1 VPKPFSALSRA
12 LALTFLVGVGAAQTL
27 TPNSARSSS
36 ASALKP
42 VTLRVKAGQSL
53 WTLARAHGMT
63 LAQIEKL
70 NGLRGDKIR
79 IGQRVKVLVPQPTG
93 RSSAGVVPKKLSR
106 HARALAQLSPKA
118 KRLLKIRY
126 TQYLARQRKA
136 LGARYAVQAKYRKY
150 LALLSQQ
157 RRVLQARYARQAKF
171 EKYLALQA
179 QQYRSLQARY
189 ARQAKFERYLALK
202 NQQRRT
208 LQARYAL
215 QVKFERYRAQ
225 LQARRAATL
234 RQQVAARNSSRYNTS
249 SFTVASRSSTA
260 VRKTSFGGSRLSWPI
275 SNFQLTS
282 RFGTRDLWIEGSN
295 RHTGIDLAADTG
307 TPIYAASSGT
317 VTQSGSGMYGINVYV
332 NSGNMDLIYGHMS
345 RTAVSV
351 GEYVNRGELL
361 GYVGC
366 TGHCTGPHL
375 HFEVRIGGTPRDPM
389 GFMG

>member
-1 VPKPFSALSRA
+1 MPKLFSALSRA
-12 LALTFLVGVGAAQTL
+12 FTLTFLVSVGAAQAL
-27 TPNSARSSS
+27 THNSVHSAARSSS
-36 ASALKP
+36 ALTLKP

-70 NGLRGDKIR
+70 NGLRGDKVL
-79 IGQRVKVLVPQPTG
+79 IGQRIKVLVKQPSS
-93 RSSAGVVPKKLSR
+93 RSSAVTPHQVQSR
-106 HARALAQLSPKA
+106 HARAVAKLSPKA

-126 TQYLARQRKA
+126 TQYLAQKHK
-136 LGARYAVQAKYRKY
+136 LLEARYAKQAQYQKY
-150 LALLSQQ
+150 LALLSRQ

-171 EKYLALQA
+171 EKYQ
-179 QQYRSLQARY
+179 
-189 ARQAKFERYLALK
+189 ALK

-208 LQARYAL
+208 LQALYAQ
-215 QVKFERYRAQ
+215 QVKYERYQAQ
-225 LQARRAATL
+225 LQARHAAAL
-234 RQQVAARNSSRYNTS
+234 RQQLAAKNSRNRYNSSS
-249 SFTVASRSSTA
+249 WTVASHSSST
-260 VRKTSFGGSRLSWPI
+260 VRKASFGGSRLSWPL

-317 VTQSGSGMYGINVYV
+317 VTQSGSGMFGINVYI
-332 NSGNMDLIYGHMS
+332 NAGNMDLIYGHMS
-345 RTAVSV
+345 RTAVNV

-361 GYVGC
+361 GYIGC

-375 HFEVRIGGTPRDPM
+375 HFEVRIGGQPRDPM